1 MGLGGR
7 RPKTPSYFFGRMT
20 AGPALLALLAL
31 AQPAL
36 AAAANKSQNAARA
49 AQKSSLP
56 AQQLPPAPPEP
67 PADSVGGMGDV
78 NLYPKRIIIDQ
89 RQRVA
94 TVGLFNRASATGS
107 YEIKLTD
114 MMMTPEGR
122 LVDLASVSDAAARD
136 RVKTAS
142 RLLRWSPHRVVLG
155 SHEAQT
161 VRLMAR
167 VPPDLPPGEYRSHF
181 SATAVPD
188 IGSGGL
194 SIEDAAGAQKTGAI
208 GVTIV
213 PRFGISIPV
222 IVRIGETTV
231 TAGLRDLSVTPLPDG
246 GRVIALTITRS
257 GNRSAYG
264 DITVTPAGGKT
275 RLAEIRGI
283 GVYTEITQRSVQI
296 LVDPKSDPRLTT
308 RGARLTVT
316 YTDDDFAPGKILA
329 RQDFTVP

>member
-1 MGLGGR
+1 MGFGGR
-7 RPKTPSYFFGRMT
+7 RSKAPSCVLIGRRLT
-20 AGPALLALLAL
+20 LALLLSAVL
-31 AQPAL
+31 AQPTL
-36 AAAANKSQNAARA
+36 AQRA
-49 AQKSSLP
+49 AQSAAP
-56 AQQLPPAPPEP
+56 AAPKPQPAPPSTP
-67 PADSVGGMGDV
+67 PQPPSDSVGGMGDV

-107 YEIKLTD
+107 YEIKLSD

-122 LVDLASVSDAAARD
+122 LVDLASVTDPAARD

-142 RLLRWSPHRVVLG
+142 RLLRWSPHRVVLA

-194 SIEDAAGAQKTGAI
+194 SIEDAAGAQKAGAI

-231 TAGLRDLSVTPLPDG
+231 MVGLRDLSVTPLLDG
-246 GRVIALTITRS
+246 GRVIALTITRA

-264 DITVTPAGGKT
+264 DIMVTAAGGKT
-275 RLAEIRGI
+275 KIAEIRGI
-283 GVYTEITQRSVQI
+283 GVYTEITQRTLQV
-296 LVDPKSDPRLTT
+296 LVDPKSDPRLTV

>member
-1 MGLGGR
+1 MGFGGR
-7 RPKTPSYFFGRMT
+7 RPKTPLCVLRGGRL
-20 AGPALLALLAL
+20 AFALLSTVLV
-31 AQPAL
+31 QPAL
-36 AAAANKSQNAARA
+36 AQGAAPNAARA
-49 AQKSSLP
+49 APKP
-56 AQQLPPAPPEP
+56 PPAPPLTP
-67 PADSVGGMGDV
+67 PDAPADSVGGMGDV

-122 LVDLASVSDAAARD
+122 LVDLASVTDPTVRD

-142 RLLRWSPHRVVLG
+142 SLLRWSPHRVVLG

>member
-1 MGLGGR
+1 MGFGGR
-7 RPKTPSYFFGRMT
+7 RPKTPIRGLSGGRV
-20 AGPALLALLAL
+20 ALALLLSAVQ
-31 AQPAL
+31 AQPASAQG
-36 AAAANKSQNAARA
+36 AAQNAVPA
-49 AQKSSLP
+49 APKPLP
-56 AQQLPPAPPEP
+56 APPFIPPEP
-67 PADSVGGMGDV
+67 PTDSVSGMGDV

-107 YEIKLTD
+107 YEIQLSD

-122 LVDLASVSDAAARD
+122 LVDLASVTDAAARD

-142 RLLRWSPHRVVLG
+142 RLLRWSPHRVVLA
-155 SHEAQT
+155 SHDSQT

-194 SIEDAAGAQKTGAI
+194 NIEDAAGAQKASAI

-231 TAGLRDLSVTPLPDG
+231 TAGLRDLSVTQLQDG
-246 GRVIALTITRS
+246 GRAIALTITRA

-264 DITVTPAGGKT
+264 DITVTAAGGKT
-275 RLAEIRGI
+275 KIAEIRGI
-283 GVYTEITQRSVQI
+283 GVYTEITQRTLQV
-296 LVDPKSDPRLTT
+296 LVDPKSDARLTV

-316 YTDDDFAPGKILA
+316 YTDDDFAPGKVLA
-329 RQDFTVP
+329 KQDFTVP

>member
-1 MGLGGR
+1 MGFGGR
-7 RPKTPSYFFGRMT
+7 RPKTLLRNLSGGRV
-20 AGPALLALLAL
+20 ALALLLSAVL
-31 AQPAL
+31 AQPVSA
-36 AAAANKSQNAARA
+36 QGA
-49 AQKSSLP
+49 AQSAVPSAPKPQPAPSST
-56 AQQLPPAPPEP
+56 PPEP
-67 PADSVGGMGDV
+67 PTDSVGGMGDV

-122 LVDLASVSDAAARD
+122 LVDLASISDAASRD

-142 RLLRWSPHRVVLG
+142 SLLRWSPHRVVLG

-181 SATAVPD
+181 SATAIPD
-188 IGSGGL
+188 IGSSGL
-194 SIEDAAGAQKTGAI
+194 SIEDAAGAQRAGAI

-231 TAGLRDLSVTPLPDG
+231 TAGLRDLSVMPLPDG

-264 DITVTPAGGKT
+264 DITVSPVGGKT
-275 RLAEIRGI
+275 KLAEIRGI

-296 LVDPKSDPRLTT
+296 LVDPKSDPRLTI
-308 RGARLTVT
+308 RGTRLTVT